1 MTSADRSS
9 VNRSVLTYHRIA
21 EAFKFASAYRALLGD
36 EDYAN
41 VSGVSLCPY
50 MGSIDINSLISLKP
64 HKTDVLFL
72 NYLSFSFG
80 LEMVLKVWCR
90 IVYFIYCLYSLLFVF
105 SICILYCLYS
115 LLFVF
120 SIVCILYCLYSLL
133 FVFSSVCIPYCLY
146 SLVFVFSSVCIL

>member
-9 VNRSVLTYHRIA
+9 VNRSVLTYHRFA
-21 EAFKFASAYRALLGD
+21 EAFKFAYAYRALLGD
-36 EDYAN
+36 QDFAN
-41 VSGVSLCPY
+41 VSEVSLCPY

-72 NYLSFSFG
+72 NYLSFSFS

-105 SICILYCLYS
+105 SIVYILYCLYS
-115 LLFVF
+115 VLFVF
-120 SIVCILYCLYSLL
+120 CIVY
-133 FVFSSVCIPYCLY
+133 IPYCLY
-146 SLVFVFSSVCIL
+146 SLAFVFPIVCIL